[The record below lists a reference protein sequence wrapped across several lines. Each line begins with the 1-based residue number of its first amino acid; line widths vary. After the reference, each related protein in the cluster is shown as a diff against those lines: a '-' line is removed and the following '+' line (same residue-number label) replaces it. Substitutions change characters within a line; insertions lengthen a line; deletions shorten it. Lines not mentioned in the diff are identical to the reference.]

1 MIFKGLALLFYFA
14 VTAFPVTFNALV
26 LRVVD
31 GDTLHVQT
39 FNKNRQKIRLFGID
53 APELQQ
59 RDGAASGRYLAARVG
74 GKSVQVVPMGDDD
87 YGRVIA
93 MVYDEFGQN
102 MNKELVRLGLAWVYR
117 VYVEDENWVMLEQ
130 QAKQQRIGLWRRPSP
145 IPRGNFDERIGK
157 KIFLNWLV

>member
-1 MIFKGLALLFYFA
+1 M
-14 VTAFPVTFNALV
+14 
-26 LRVVD
+26 
-31 GDTLHVQT
+31 
-39 FNKNRQKIRLFGID
+39 
-53 APELQQ
+53 
-59 RDGAASGRYLAARVG
+59 
-74 GKSVQVVPMGDDD
+74 
-87 YGRVIA
+87 IA

-157 KIFLNWLV
+157 KISFELANWIDLRQ